1 MPMRF
6 LIRCPRSQGMRRERA
21 EGGDKRRMSMSGGIR
36 IRRTGAATGV
46 RTKKTAEPAAS
57 PLSSGA

>member
-1 MPMRF
+1 
-6 LIRCPRSQGMRRERA
+6 MRRERA
-21 EGGDKRRMSMSGGIR
+21 EGGDKRRMSMSGGMR